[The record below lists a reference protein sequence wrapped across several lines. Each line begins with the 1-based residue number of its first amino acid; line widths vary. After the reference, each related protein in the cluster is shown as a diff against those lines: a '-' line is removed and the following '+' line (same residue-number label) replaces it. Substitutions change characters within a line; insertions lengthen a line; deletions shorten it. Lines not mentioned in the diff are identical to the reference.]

1 MQKTKKTEL
10 VFGQLENCIKQ
21 TMLVVITFSPPA
33 SDTLLLLACKGS
45 TRRHLRFSE
54 NSEECLFQEC
64 NSKNTVTEKP
74 GRSRENRRLTL
85 TLKLRSYKNGMSWL
99 HRGSKGLGVR
109 EKQ

>member
-10 VFGQLENCIKQ
+10 VFGQLVNCIKQ
-21 TMLVVITFSPPA
+21 TMLVVVTFSHPA
-33 SDTLLLLACKGS
+33 SDALLLLACRGS

-74 GRSRENRRLTL
+74 GRSRTGEQKTDPNTEIK
-85 TLKLRSYKNGMSWL
+85 KLQKWNELVTQRI
-99 HRGSKGLGVR
+99 
-109 EKQ
+109 